1 MISGYDYHVGDRVRA
16 LGCNWFN
23 VQTEDTGTVVFV
35 FDYSNVGVQWDE
47 NIGGHSCD
55 GHGKQGYCS
64 WEVPYSIEILHEQ
77 EGIKENHLLVLDS
90 DCDLI

>member
-1 MISGYDYHVGDRVRA
+1 MLSGYDYHVGDRVRA

-23 VQTEDTGTVVFV
+23 VQAEDTGTVVFV

-64 WEVPYSIEILHEQ
+64 WEVPYTIEIIQTEQ
-77 EGIKENHLLVLDS
+77 ETIEKQTLALEP